1 MKAVCWCGK
10 HQVRVEHVPE
20 PKILAA
26 GDAIVRVTATTICG
40 SDLHLYDGYV
50 PTLKP
55 GDILGHEIVG
65 EIVAV
70 GRDVKR
76 FQPGHRVVVSSVI
89 ACGHCWYCKNELFSL
104 CDNSNP
110 NARLQEKAHE
120 FATAG
125 VFGFSDLFGGYA
137 GAQAEYVRV
146 PYADIGAFAL
156 PDTMSDAAALACSDI
171 FPTGYMAADN
181 CQLRGGEIVAVW
193 GCGPVGLMAI
203 QSAYVLGAQQVIAID
218 NLPERLKVAANFCGA
233 TPLDQ
238 RQVNVPE
245 ALRAMTG
252 GRGPDACIDAVGME
266 AHGATV
272 LEDMADRVKEKLLI
286 QSERLSVLREAIRCC
301 RKGGVVSLIGVY
313 AGTNDM
319 VPLGMAFTKG
329 LQLRMGNMHG
339 QKYIPRLLDHFRDQK
354 VNLEC
359 VYTHRLPL
367 AAAASA
373 YPMFRDKRDGC
384 IKILLQP

>member
-1 MKAVCWCGK
+1 
-10 HQVRVEHVPE
+10 VRQ
-20 PKILAA
+20 
-26 GDAIVRVTATTICG
+26 
-40 SDLHLYDGYV
+40 
-50 PTLKP
+50 
-55 GDILGHEIVG
+55 
-65 EIVAV
+65 
-70 GRDVKR
+70 
-76 FQPGHRVVVSSVI
+76 FQSQ
-89 ACGHCWYCKNELFSL
+89 C
-104 CDNSNP
+104 
-110 NARLQEKAHE
+110 RLQEKAHE

-339 QKYIPRLLDHFRDQK
+339 QKYIPRLLDHFCDQK